1 MWDPA
6 RIIQFPR
13 LTEGDTN
20 QEQTKTPLELCRN
33 EVQND
38 VDSVLSKLD
47 KRDYLSELFGLQ
59 NYSTALDKYQDD
71 LGTLKIIMKK
81 ARETL
86 WIAEWY
92 IIRTSFINI
101 CIRNHN
107 LAIKDLVSEW
117 II

>member
-38 VDSVLSKLD
+38 VDSVLSRLD
-47 KRDYLSELFGLQ
+47 KRDYLNELFSLQ

-71 LGTLKIIMKK
+71 LETLESIIQK
-81 ARETL
+81 ARKNL
-86 WIAEWY
+86 WISEWY
-92 IIRTSFINI
+92 IIRTSFIHV
-101 CIRNHN
+101 CMRNHN
-107 LAIKDLVSEW
+107 LSIKDLVSKW